1 MIEAQIPAYVDV
13 RKVFD
18 QEAEFSG
25 PVGLDRL
32 PRFSDCLATT
42 TCQVWANLRFCINDT
57 GRRVI
62 LGDISASAEV
72 TCQRCL
78 EPVSIELGDEINLAV
93 LENEEQ
99 LGSLEGSWDP
109 WITEDPK
116 IQLASLVE
124 EQLMLCLPLVSYHA
138 DSNCVEALGYK
149 QPQSAADTQDR
160 ESSQDNP
167 FSVLKV
173 LKENDETL

>member
-1 MIEAQIPAYVDV
+1 MTEAQIPAYVDV

-32 PRFSDCLATT
+32 PRFSECLATT
-42 TCQVWANLRFCINDT
+42 QCQVWANLQFCINDT

-62 LGDISASAEV
+62 LGDISANAEV

-78 EPVSIELGDEINLAV
+78 EPVSIELGDEIKLAV
-93 LENEEQ
+93 LDSEEQ
-99 LGSLEGSWDP
+99 LDSLEGQWEP

-124 EQLMLCLPLVSYHA
+124 EQLMLCLPLVSYHP
-138 DSNCVEALGYK
+138 DPNCVEALGYK
-149 QPQSAADTQDR
+149 PPQSAAEAEDQ
-160 ESSQDNP
+160 EVGAENP
-167 FSVLKV
+167 FAVLKV
-173 LKENDETL
+173 LKQNDETV

>member
-1 MIEAQIPAYVDV
+1 MTEAQIPAYVDV

-25 PVGLDRL
+25 PVDLDRL

-42 TCQVWANLRFCINDT
+42 QCQIWANLRFCINDT

-62 LGDISASAEV
+62 LGDISATAEV

-78 EPVSIELGDEINLAV
+78 EPVSIDLRDEIKLAV
-93 LENEEQ
+93 LDNEEQ
-99 LGSLEGSWDP
+99 LDSLEGRWDP

-124 EQLMLCLPLVSYHA
+124 EQLMLCLPLVSYHP
-138 DSNCVEALGYK
+138 DPNCVEALGYK
-149 QPQSAADTQDR
+149 QPQSAADTE
-160 ESSQDNP
+160 ESGAGTENP
-167 FSVLKV
+167 FAVLKV
-173 LKENDETL
+173 LKQNDETV